1 MQSYLS
7 IPKYQLTSVLVSI
20 LISIVYYY
28 VREKKKTKRGK
39 KETTKIKLKQ
49 R

>member
-28 VREKKKTKRGK
+28 VREKKKLKEAK
-39 KETTKIKLKQ
+39 KKLQK
-49 R
+49 